1 MRQGQRVA
9 AIDAFGRACELM
21 PESFEAHYN
30 GARLLLEDKATVQ
43 QARGMLEVAYRRSPP
58 GEVRATLSDALT
70 QFVGSDA
77 DAMMAL
83 SQLEQAR
90 GDWGGSLRWTERV
103 LSLPDLWANHPDRL
117 ESISLVRQVRGSL
130 FEKLK
135 RPAEAIQE
143 YELSLESNP
152 ANFWTLHNLGLLLGQ
167 EGRPDLAQ
175 PYLADALKNIDALGP
190 GTDISSIRPAVQ
202 RTLEIALQEI
212 AAHLESFE
220 GPMTALPE
228 LPPKK
233 N

>member
-1 MRQGQRVA
+1 
-9 AIDAFGRACELM
+9 
-21 PESFEAHYN
+21 
-30 GARLLLEDKATVQ
+30 
-43 QARGMLEVAYRRSPP
+43 
-58 GEVRATLSDALT
+58 
-70 QFVGSDA
+70 
-77 DAMMAL
+77 
-83 SQLEQAR
+83 
-90 GDWGGSLRWTERV
+90 
-103 LSLPDLWANHPDRL
+103 
-117 ESISLVRQVRGSL
+117 
-130 FEKLK
+130 
-135 RPAEAIQE
+135 
-143 YELSLESNP
+143 
-152 ANFWTLHNLGLLLGQ
+152 LGLLLGQ